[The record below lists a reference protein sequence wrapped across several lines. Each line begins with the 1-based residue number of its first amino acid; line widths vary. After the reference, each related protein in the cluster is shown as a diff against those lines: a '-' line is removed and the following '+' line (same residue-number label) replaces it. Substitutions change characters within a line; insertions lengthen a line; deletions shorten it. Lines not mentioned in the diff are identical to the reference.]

1 MTYLK
6 MGNIMDVT
14 KEIMVSA
21 VIGLAFVV
29 LILILNAVS
38 KPVNV
43 AIEHKV
49 MKESHQYKEGMEQQA
64 RILEVNIAEVEE
76 NMKNATDQE
85 AKKMEGQLRILK
97 LKLKALE
104 IE

>member
-6 MGNIMDVT
+6 GVNTMGVV
-14 KEIMVSA
+14 KELIISGLVA
-21 VIGLAFVV
+21 LAFVIV
-29 LILILNAVS
+29 ILVISAVS

-43 AIEHKV
+43 AIDHKV

-104 IE
+104 VE